1 MKVSI
6 DLSFMYG
13 FLRGRGEGEDRALR
27 GESNSCTHLIKRQ
40 NRQATTR
47 VQTQRKTKKSS
58 KQMASCMAFQRC
70 KTKVINPRKGLKE
83 PKNKFLALVPRLTRF
98 SSLLLSTI

>member
-1 MKVSI
+1 
-6 DLSFMYG
+6 MYD
-13 FLRGRGEGEDRALR
+13 FLRGRGEGGRQGAEGKAILALISSK
-27 GESNSCTHLIKRQ
+27 GKIDKPPPESRHRE
-40 NRQATTR
+40 
-47 VQTQRKTKKSS
+47 KTKKSS

-98 SSLLLSTI
+98 SSLLLSTL